1 MTGMVMLATE
11 LEAWMTSAEANTIGQ
26 ARARAISLRD
36 LAVLVTEMGGIGGL
50 ETLKRCT
57 RP

>member
-1 MTGMVMLATE
+1 MAGRVMLATE
-11 LEAWMTSAEANTIGQ
+11 IEAWMTSAEANMIGQ
-26 ARARAISLRD
+26 ARARAISLGG
-36 LAVLVTEMGGIGGL
+36 LAVLETEMGGTGGL